1 MLRCLHFRAHL
12 LKHFPP
18 RFSSGLLSKGKQTR
32 SRKYDI
38 VQYDDYDEG
47 GNGRD
52 DVAMTMT
59 MTTVMTM
66 MTIMTMITMMMMMMP
81 TTTTMMRR
89 RRKIRVMEECA
100 ANMLQ

>member
-38 VQYDDYDEG
+38 VQYDGDDEG

-66 MTIMTMITMMMMMMP
+66 MTIMTMITMMMMMT

-100 ANMLQ
+100 AII